1 MASQSPVRGNA
12 CWGILNAG
20 RDLGHLRRWLTEG
33 QAAVVRVVVTNVA
46 REIWTGAVQN
56 HSNREKVAWVSLARI
71 HVSLLLAHKLDE
83 GN

>member
-12 CWGILNAG
+12 CWGILKAG

-33 QAAVVRVVVTNVA
+33 QATVVRVVVASVA
-46 REIWTGAVQN
+46 REIRTGVVEN
-56 HSNREKVAWVSLARI
+56 HSNREKVAWVSLAGI